1 MTTQHIL
8 LTLLTAL
15 GVFALIRQIVGGI
28 LGSEW
33 FNELYRRRQH
43 QQSLQKAYNNE
54 KPLQIDDEYYRFK
67 LDQLLAK
74 DAEKREL
81 ALAYFDNVP
90 PDPILVGKL
99 IEILPK
105 QRHKDLQERMLRL
118 LCKTY
123 VNLLKEKK
131 ETLTANS
138 TAPSEEKATIKEWG
152 VAISIWLTE
161 IFLITISW
169 LKVITPSFTQVLFV
183 GLLLFVGMIGSV
195 RIVIKD
201 WRRFG
206 KVALVA
212 IALLLAILHFY
223 SKSTHTG
230 VHHVNVTSL
239 QGYSLADVGISINYP
254 TWLTADDVDLSKKI
268 VSVLVRGNKS
278 VTKDPL
284 TLLFDYNPAVLKI
297 TDKTGKTI
305 SSRFDLPMGNPS
317 GEPQEF
323 YLQVLDRKALQH
335 ALPTTTITTQI
346 ETKAVKRQKVSELA
360 LEIQLENPF
369 WKDLRDLFLFLS
381 PLSFGGGVFWFMLD
395 RLKKSSK

>member
-1 MTTQHIL
+1 
-8 LTLLTAL
+8 
-15 GVFALIRQIVGGI
+15 
-28 LGSEW
+28 
-33 FNELYRRRQH
+33 
-43 QQSLQKAYNNE
+43 
-54 KPLQIDDEYYRFK
+54 
-67 LDQLLAK
+67 
-74 DAEKREL
+74 
-81 ALAYFDNVP
+81 
-90 PDPILVGKL
+90 LVGKL

-152 VAISIWLTE
+152 IAISIWLTE

-183 GLLLFVGMIGSV
+183 GLLLFVGMIGAV

-323 YLQVLDRKALQH
+323 YLQVLDRKALQY

-346 ETKAVKRQKVSELA
+346 ETKAVKRQKVAELS
-360 LEIQLENPF
+360 LEVQLENPF

-381 PLSFGGGVFWFMLD
+381 PLSFGGGVFWFILD
-395 RLKKSSK
+395 RLKKASK